1 MADQRGR
8 VTNIGAQAAPQLDIQ
23 SDAGALVAQGH
34 ALMRIENETML
45 SVAVQRPRNEAAIM
59 KGALGELDLVPEEAA
74 RAYYSIPY
82 KEKQPD
88 GSVRV
93 VKVEGP
99 SIKAAMTLARR
110 WGNCTTTAR
119 ILNEDKE
126 GFDLEGVFVDLET
139 NFRVARPMRV
149 GKFFKLRSGS
159 VVLLDPKKQE
169 MAIQSGA
176 SKAMRNAILAGV
188 PPYLVAAYD
197 KKARAIVGGGA
208 DAPAEKKTVDAV
220 VAAFAK
226 WKVTREHLETYE
238 ELPASAWTGTQIA
251 DLRGLWNSISDG
263 QVTVDEVFFL
273 APTEQPGPSAPV
285 TVTPDSLIGATVTG
299 EDNHEPGDPR
309 PDLLKAIAELRATLK
324 LADAAF
330 HAMCKE
336 HAGTTVLEVADPAA
350 LDALLGAL
358 KAFGAKR

>member
-1 MADQRGR
+1 MAEARGR
-8 VTNIGAQAAPQLDIQ
+8 VTNIGAAPALDIQ

-45 SVAVQRPRNEAAIM
+45 QVAVQRPRKEADVI
-59 KGALGELDLVPEEAA
+59 KGALAELDLVPEEAA
-74 RAYYSIPY
+74 RAFYSIPY

-88 GSVRV
+88 GGVKI

-119 ILNEDKE
+119 ILNEDRE
-126 GFDLEGVFVDLET
+126 GFDLEGVFVDFET

-197 KKARAIVGGGA
+197 KKARAIVGGKD
-208 DAPAEKKTVDAV
+208 DAPADKKTVDAV
-220 VAAFAK
+220 VKAFAK
-226 WKVTREHLETYE
+226 WKVTLEHLEAYE
-238 ELPASAWTGTQIA
+238 ELPVAEWTGSQIA

-263 QVTVDEVFFL
+263 QVTAEEVFFSATETGPG
-273 APTEQPGPSAPV
+273 APT
-285 TVTPDSLIGATVTG
+285 TVTPDSLSGAEVTG
-299 EDNHEPGDPR
+299 QDMHEPG
-309 PDLLKAIAELRATLK
+309 KA
-324 LADAAF
+324 
-330 HAMCKE
+330 
-336 HAGTTVLEVADPAA
+336 ADP
-350 LDALLGAL
+350 DAL
-358 KAFGAKR
+358 KAEIEAARVALGYEGKTWDGIVKEQAGVSLGYADAEQLTKLRDYLVALMPKA